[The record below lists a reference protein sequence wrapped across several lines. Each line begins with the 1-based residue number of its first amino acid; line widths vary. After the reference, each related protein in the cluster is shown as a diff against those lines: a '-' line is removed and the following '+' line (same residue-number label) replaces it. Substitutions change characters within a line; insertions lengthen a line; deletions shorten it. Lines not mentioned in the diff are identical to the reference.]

1 MLREVTNRWSGV
13 EVDVFDGLLVDYAR
27 KRGAGVILRGI
38 RAVSDYEYELQMAL
52 MNRKLEP
59 RLETVF
65 MLPGQAYSYLSSKLV
80 REIAQLGGPLKGLVP
95 TVVEERLRAKI
106 AMNKRA
112 SQRQENTV
120 QLTDRINRIQ
130 ISPTSAVIAEADKLK
145 AKGVDIADF
154 GPGEPDFPT
163 PDHIKKA
170 AIRAIE
176 QNYTKYTPTGGILPL
191 REAIVAWHKRELGS
205 SYEPKECVVNVGG
218 KHSIFNC
225 VSVLVQQGD
234 EVIIPAPYWVSYP
247 DIVKYAG
254 GTPVYVDSKPEDGF
268 SVKASVIEKA
278 ITPKTKMVILSS
290 PNNPTGGVIPPD
302 EYERILAACKKHNV
316 WLMGDECYSH
326 FVYEQNKPYSIASV
340 AGSKENVIIIGS
352 MSKTF
357 AMTGWR
363 VGYTLAPEA
372 SDSSDGEI
380 AKPIDVE
387 PDFDRATRRARSHAR
402 LDGHRARD
410 ACRIRKAPQAHR
422 RRPAQDQRRHLRMA
436 RRRVLC
442 FPECFGASRQ
452 RPERTSAGER
462 HDRTREALLDK
473 ARVALV
479 PGDAFG
485 APGYLRLSYAT
496 SIERIDEGLRRLDRF
511 FSRVEAAA

>member
-1 MLREVTNRWSGV
+1 M
-13 EVDVFDGLLVDYAR
+13 
-27 KRGAGVILRGI
+27 
-38 RAVSDYEYELQMAL
+38 
-52 MNRKLEP
+52 
-59 RLETVF
+59 
-65 MLPGQAYSYLSSKLV
+65 
-80 REIAQLGGPLKGLVP
+80 
-95 TVVEERLRAKI
+95 
-106 AMNKRA
+106 
-112 SQRQENTV
+112 
-120 QLTDRINRIQ
+120 QLTERINRIQ
-130 ISPTSAVIAEADKLK
+130 ISPTAAVIAEADKLK
-145 AKGVDIADF
+145 ARGIDIADF

-163 PDHIKKA
+163 PDHIKQA

-176 QNYTKYTPTGGILPL
+176 QNYTKYTPTGGIMPL
-191 REAIVAWHKRELGS
+191 REAICAWHKRELGS

-218 KHSIFNC
+218 KHSIFNV

-254 GTPVYVDSKPEDGF
+254 GTPVFVESRPEDGF

-278 ITPKTKMVILSS
+278 ITSKTRMVILSS

-326 FVYEQNKPYSIASV
+326 FTYEPHQPYSIASA

-363 VGYTLAPEA
+363 IGYTLAPEA
-372 SDSSDGEI
+372 LVQATVKLQSQSTSNPTSIAQHAALEAMRGSMDSVPVMLAEY
-380 AKPIDVE
+380 
-387 PDFDRATRRARSHAR
+387 
-402 LDGHRARD
+402 
-410 ACRIRKAPQAHR
+410 
-422 RRPAQDQRRHLRMA
+422 A
-436 RRRVLC
+436 RRRQRIVEGLRAISGVTC
-442 FPECFGASRQ
+442 EMPGGAFYAFPNVAAHLANGGSGQALAKDTTELSKQ
-452 RPERTSAGER
+452 
-462 HDRTREALLDK
+462 LLDK

-511 FSRVEAAA
+511 FSRAEAAV

>member
-1 MLREVTNRWSGV
+1 
-13 EVDVFDGLLVDYAR
+13 
-27 KRGAGVILRGI
+27 
-38 RAVSDYEYELQMAL
+38 
-52 MNRKLEP
+52 
-59 RLETVF
+59 
-65 MLPGQAYSYLSSKLV
+65 
-80 REIAQLGGPLKGLVP
+80 
-95 TVVEERLRAKI
+95 
-106 AMNKRA
+106 
-112 SQRQENTV
+112 V

-130 ISPTSAVIAEADKLK
+130 ISPTSAVIAEAEKLK
-145 AKGVDIADF
+145 SRGVDIADF

-176 QNYTKYTPTGGILPL
+176 QNFTKYTPTGGILPL
-191 REAIVAWHKRELGS
+191 REAICAWHERELGS
-205 SYEPKECVVNVGG
+205 KYEPKECVVNVGG
-218 KHSIFNC
+218 KHSIFNA

-254 GTPVYVDSKPEDGF
+254 GTPVYVESLPEDGF
-268 SVKASVIEKA
+268 SVKAAAIEKA
-278 ITPKTKMVILSS
+278 ITPKTRLVILSS

-326 FVYEQNKPYSIASV
+326 FTYDPHKPYSIAS
-340 AGSKENVIIIGS
+340 ASGSKDHVIIIGS

-363 VGYTLAPEA
+363 IGYALAPEA
-372 SDSSDGEI
+372 LIQATVKLQSQSTSNPTSIAQHAALEAMRGSMDSVPVMLAEY
-380 AKPIDVE
+380 AKRRKRIVE
-387 PDFDRATRRARSHAR
+387 
-402 LDGHRARD
+402 G
-410 ACRIRKAPQAHR
+410 
-422 RRPAQDQRRHLRMA
+422 LRMIPGVTCEWPGGA
-436 RRRVLC
+436 FYA
-442 FPECFGASRQ
+442 FPNVATHLANGGSGRALAKDTTELAK
-452 RPERTSAGER
+452 T
-462 HDRTREALLDK
+462 LLDQ